1 MNDKDLY
8 SQILGIKSPFSVESV
23 DLNLEAQKVEV
34 LLGRISNVMLPCPEC
49 GKYCP
54 IHDHRERSWRHLD
67 TCQLQTILRAFV
79 PRVKCEKHGVH
90 QIKVPWGEPGSSF
103 TALFEKLIIDWLQ
116 VTTVSSVSKML
127 RVTWDQVYGIQDR
140 AVKRGL
146 ARREKKPT
154 AHIGIDE
161 TSFQKRHEYVTV
173 IQDKERG
180 VVLEVLDGR
189 KQKDVQEHFETWT
202 REEKDH
208 VLAVSM
214 DMWPAYINAISETFS
229 EANGIICFDRFHVS
243 QHFCNAVNK
252 VRHREHR
259 ELSSRGD
266 HRLAKTKFE
275 FLKTASNLDNRSRQ
289 AFIKLTKASLKTAR
303 VWAVKEAAAKLW
315 NYKSMG
321 WAKKGWLA
329 LILWIKRFRQPEI
342 KKVGAMV
349 EKHLWGILNAI
360 CHGVSN
366 AKMESINTK
375 IQKMKNE
382 ACGYRNRERFRNA
395 ILFRFGGLDLAPE
408 VLPT

>member
-342 KKVGAMV
+342 KKVGAI
-349 EKHLWGILNAI
+349 G
-360 CHGVSN
+360 
-366 AKMESINTK
+366 
-375 IQKMKNE
+375 
-382 ACGYRNRERFRNA
+382 
-395 ILFRFGGLDLAPE
+395 
-408 VLPT
+408 